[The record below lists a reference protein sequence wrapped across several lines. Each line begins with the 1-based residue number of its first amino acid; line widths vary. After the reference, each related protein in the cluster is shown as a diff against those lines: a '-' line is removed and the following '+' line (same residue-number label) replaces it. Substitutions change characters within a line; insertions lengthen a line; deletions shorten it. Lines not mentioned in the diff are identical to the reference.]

1 MDQATSRCDDGKNI
15 KTRRIWQRT
24 DCKVRDRPKLAQNRF
39 HISFKIGFIYPSNPN
54 LQVNIKRF
62 LYLIQ
67 NLVPLLRK
75 VNELKHIVGYICCI
89 KL

>member
-39 HISFKIGFIYPSNPN
+39 HISFKPKPTSEYKAVFVPN
-54 LQVNIKRF
+54 S
-62 LYLIQ
+62 
-67 NLVPLLRK
+67 
-75 VNELKHIVGYICCI
+75 ESGTAAT
-89 KL
+89 